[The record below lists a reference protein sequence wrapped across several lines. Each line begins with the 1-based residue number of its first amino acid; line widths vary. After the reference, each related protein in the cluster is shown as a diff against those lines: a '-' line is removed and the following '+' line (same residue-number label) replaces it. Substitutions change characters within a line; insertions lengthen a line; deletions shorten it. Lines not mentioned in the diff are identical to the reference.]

1 MILGQES
8 VDEGEVILHPGTRL
22 GYLEQNEVIPPEET
36 VIQYLERI
44 SGKETWE
51 CAKMVGAFEI
61 KKERLHMPVQSLSG
75 GYQMRVKLAGVLVRD
90 PNLLLLDEPTNYLDL
105 QTILLLEEVLK
116 HYRGAL
122 LLISHDR
129 EFLKN
134 VCDHTWALEQ
144 KKFFLFSGD
153 IEAYFAYKEEK
164 LEEAK
169 RYNKKVQAQQAHLQ
183 DFVDRF
189 RYKASKATQAQ
200 SKLKQLAKL
209 KTIEIAHR
217 LRTVR
222 IQIPCSPQKKALA
235 LECRELSVGY
245 DTAKPILKG
254 INIEIERGDHVA
266 IVGENGQGKS
276 TFLRT
281 LAGELEA
288 LSGTIKWGHRL
299 RTAYYAQHVQ
309 NMLPREG
316 TAGMYLRALAPDVL
330 EEALLRMAGNFLFSP
345 DDLDK
350 TMQMLSGGERARL
363 CLAGICLGTYDILI
377 LDEPT
382 NHLDFDTVEALG
394 EALSEYEGTIFFV
407 SHGRTFA
414 SQVATSILEIKD
426 GRARRYP
433 YPYDIYVHEL
443 KTHEEI
449 MMAEREKEPI
459 VEGEMPYVRCKTDVY
474 HDIQTE
480 KRTLKRLE
488 QEIVELGQ
496 EKKRILEQFATD
508 PLTDQAKRGKR
519 LKEIEVRVVEAE
531 YEWFAAH
538 DTLEA
543 FECEL
548 RTAKDEA
555 G

>member
-1 MILGQES
+1 MLTALSMSMVLQLQKIGKSFGPRRLFEEATISITEGQKVGLIGANGAGKTTLFRMILGQES

-36 VIQYLERI
+36 VMHYLERV

-51 CAKMVGAFEI
+51 CAKMAGAFEI
-61 KKERLHMPVQSLSG
+61 KKERLQMPVQALSG

-169 RYNKKVQAQQAHLQ
+169 RYNKKVQTQQAHLQ

-222 IQIPCSPQKKALA
+222 IQIP
-235 LECRELSVGY
+235 
-245 DTAKPILKG
+245 
-254 INIEIERGDHVA
+254 
-266 IVGENGQGKS
+266 
-276 TFLRT
+276 
-281 LAGELEA
+281 
-288 LSGTIKWGHRL
+288 
-299 RTAYYAQHVQ
+299 
-309 NMLPREG
+309 
-316 TAGMYLRALAPDVL
+316 
-330 EEALLRMAGNFLFSP
+330 
-345 DDLDK
+345 
-350 TMQMLSGGERARL
+350 
-363 CLAGICLGTYDILI
+363 
-377 LDEPT
+377 
-382 NHLDFDTVEALG
+382 
-394 EALSEYEGTIFFV
+394 
-407 SHGRTFA
+407 
-414 SQVATSILEIKD
+414 
-426 GRARRYP
+426 
-433 YPYDIYVHEL
+433 
-443 KTHEEI
+443 
-449 MMAEREKEPI
+449 
-459 VEGEMPYVRCKTDVY
+459 
-474 HDIQTE
+474 
-480 KRTLKRLE
+480 
-488 QEIVELGQ
+488 
-496 EKKRILEQFATD
+496 
-508 PLTDQAKRGKR
+508 
-519 LKEIEVRVVEAE
+519 
-531 YEWFAAH
+531 
-538 DTLEA
+538 
-543 FECEL
+543 
-548 RTAKDEA
+548 
-555 G
+555 